1 MGNGIDDSPSSQRVR
16 QSPKRNE
23 PARSDG
29 GGGWLQVGE
38 RRIIEVCILPYSI
51 YRVCN
56 NKKSG
61 WRDRAVKVHSIVS
74 TVATSPIVR
83 SHSRAAYHD
92 LLSMILQIL
101 LPGVALYKVEGRI
114 SKSDNRLQSP
124 RSERAAIA
132 PPTENIEYRREHHS
146 QAKY

>member
-1 MGNGIDDSPSSQRVR
+1 MVSTTHHPRREFDNLQRETNQLDQMVVVVGFKLVKEESSKFVFC
-16 QSPKRNE
+16 PT
-23 PARSDG
+23 
-29 GGGWLQVGE
+29 VY
-38 RRIIEVCILPYSI
+38 IEYVTI
-51 YRVCN
+51 
-56 NKKSG
+56 KKSG

-132 PPTENIEYRREHHS
+132 PPTENFEYRREHHS